1 MYAYILDNRNLS
13 VKDVLEFENHD
24 FRWDI
29 DFNDKGSISVVGKPN
44 VENDDFVVCKYGNEI
59 MFQGICENCTAA
71 SDRETYTVSLM
82 QIEQLFSRQIFVGNE
97 AMIVG
102 TGIED
107 FIASEI
113 RSNFVD
119 SGDMLTDKAYINVV
133 AATHTPVA
141 ARVDAENGIYNLKT
155 YLGNARQY
163 YGICL
168 DFSFLGN
175 SLDIVIRK
183 CELEQLPIDTGIS
196 DITGYDETY
205 EVSVLSKLI
214 VHWKVP
220 DTEGA
225 EGAVTTK
232 FFYLLED
239 RTITE
244 DGTDNRRAKGIIKS
258 LYIEA
263 QEEAEMQQQVYNE
276 FAGNTYNHKIS
287 FGIRKGS
294 QCYPEADF
302 SIGRKCLIKTCAG
315 VKASMVTG
323 IAKVSTSNLV
333 QITMGNLKITLID
346 KLRRR

>member
-1 MYAYILDNRNLS
+1 MYAYILDNRDLS
-13 VKDVLEFENHD
+13 VKDVLEFEGHD

-44 VENDDFVVCKYGNEI
+44 IENDDFVVCKDGNEI
-59 MFQGICENCTAA
+59 VFQGICENCMAA

-119 SGDMLTDKAYINVV
+119 SGDVLTDKAYINVM

-175 SLDIVIRK
+175 SLNIVIRK

-323 IAKVSTSNLV
+323 IAKMSTSNLV